1 MSTTL
6 GAGPVGALINAGPGG
21 SFMRFRKLATV
32 VGVTACALGAGST
45 ALAASSQQGGKIR
58 VFVTNT
64 SATKGKILSTGA
76 IGDFGTTITE
86 DANGKPDPNGNFQ
99 KVKLKH
105 GGFLVN
111 GTALNKKID
120 HAKPT
125 FNRSNCSISFSGT
138 GPATI
143 GGGTGAYAGITGK
156 VTITVTFAGIAPKT
170 AKGCNLGQNAK
181 IAGQYQSITGSGTV
195 SFK

>member
-1 MSTTL
+1 
-6 GAGPVGALINAGPGG
+6 
-21 SFMRFRKLATV
+21 MRFRTLATA

-45 ALAASSQQGGKIR
+45 AVAASSQQGGKIR

-64 SATKGKILSTGA
+64 SASKAKILITGA
-76 IGDFGTTITE
+76 IGDFGTAISQ
-86 DANGKPDPNGNFQ
+86 DANGKTDPNGNFE

-111 GTALNKKID
+111 ATALNKKVNSV
-120 HAKPT
+120 KPT
-125 FNRSNCSISFSGT
+125 INRTNCSISLSGT

-143 GGGTGAYAGITGK
+143 GSGTGAYAGISGK
-156 VTITVTFAGIAPKT
+156 ISITITFAGIAPKT
-170 AKGCNLGQNAK
+170 AKGCNIGQNAK
-181 IAGQYQSITGSGTV
+181 LSGQYQSITGSGNV